1 MSRRASARIQ
11 KNEDDAA
18 DKNRSIYTD
27 VEKKYKRSRRRH
39 LDMLE
44 NSNFGCHR
52 SNVDVVITASGG
64 EVDDVAS
71 EMVGKKQKKTR
82 AGREQQQMSKK
93 PLGQILFEAEEMNAD
108 LPKWVPTYNRVATQM
123 PDEPPRQF
131 CAICGARAPYTCSR
145 CGVRY
150 CRRRCYGTHCETRC
164 LKWAA
169 E

>member
-11 KNEDDAA
+11 KHEDDAA
-18 DKNRSIYTD
+18 EKNRSIYTD

-71 EMVGKKQKKTR
+71 ESAHDSPFVSKLFSTEKHLLNTQCSGWQEAKEDESRSR
-82 AGREQQQMSKK
+82 ATANEQ
-93 PLGQILFEAEEMNAD
+93 EATWAD
-108 LPKWVPTYNRVATQM
+108 S
-123 PDEPPRQF
+123 F
-131 CAICGARAPYTCSR
+131 
-145 CGVRY
+145 
-150 CRRRCYGTHCETRC
+150 
-164 LKWAA
+164 
-169 E
+169 